1 MKLILLL
8 LLIVNLSF
16 SQITSATIN
25 GKVLVDDKP
34 LTKSKITLIFLPT
47 NSQYQTDTDKYGR
60 FSIDN
65 LEVGG
70 PFKIIIESDETY
82 DYVKSNI
89 YLILGD
95 NDIPTI
101 NVFKKD

>member
-1 MKLILLL
+1 MRLILLL
-8 LLIVNLSF
+8 FFIVNLSF

-34 LTKSKITLIFLPT
+34 LIKSKITLIFLPT

-60 FSIDN
+60 FNIDN
-65 LEVGG
+65 LQIGG

-82 DYVKSNI
+82 DYVNSSI

-95 NDIPTI
+95 NDIPNI
-101 NVFKKD
+101 KVRKKE

>member
-1 MKLILLL
+1 MKLIILLL
-8 LLIVNLSF
+8 FIVNLSF

-34 LTKSKITLIFLPT
+34 LIKSKITLIFLPT
-47 NSQYQTDTDKYGR
+47 NSQYETDTDKYGR
-60 FSIDN
+60 FSLDN

-82 DYVKSNI
+82 DYVKSDI

-95 NDIPTI
+95 NDIPNI
-101 NVFKKD
+101 NVIKKY